1 LTGATTLAVFLFL
14 PEPSGEA
21 GSHLSKPEGRHERRQ
36 SWKERLRVLK
46 NIDWIGALLSI
57 TGLVLLFYVLAVAP
71 GAKKGWGTPCES
83 GSVGALVSRFCRTSQ
98 EQADQM
104 NILAADMIVLFILG
118 FVILG
123 LFAIWQ
129 WFIERRE
136 GITIKPLVPLGVFAL
151 DKGRVSLLFLV
162 AVSS

>member
-1 LTGATTLAVFLFL
+1 
-14 PEPSGEA
+14 
-21 GSHLSKPEGRHERRQ
+21 
-36 SWKERLRVLK
+36 VLK